1 MAKAIKH
8 IKAGELHIE
17 VIGQIPDQE
26 HKRRSARTRRTSPAQ
41 AFYNNKCS
49 WQELELVIA
58 TNFTN
63 DDWVVTYTYDN
74 DHLPKDKKAA
84 QKELQKHFRKVRA
97 VRRLRGAD
105 LLYAY
110 TTEGYHKKSAVDF
123 LGEDGYL
130 EDGRLHHH
138 VVLNGLGPGDRE
150 ELQSLWHG
158 GGYIRVEPLD
168 LRYVRELAKY
178 MTKEAREFGRPKPGE
193 RTWNASRNLKK
204 YEVTY
209 EEIRS
214 NSVTLAAPP
223 GAEYCT
229 AFDEVNPYGFGHC
242 IGIRYFLREQR
253 PRRRYS
259 YNLGRRP
266 KIE

>member
-17 VIGQIPDQE
+17 VIGQIPE
-26 HKRRSARTRRTSPAQ
+26 KEYKRRSARSRSTSPAQ
-41 AFYNNKCS
+41 AFYNEKRS

-58 TNFTN
+58 TNFCSR
-63 DDWVVTYTYDN
+63 DWVVTYTYDN
-74 DHLPKDKKAA
+74 DHLPPDKKAA
-84 QKELQKHFRKVRA
+84 SKEIQKHFRKLRTVRKK
-97 VRRLRGAD
+97 RGAD
-105 LLYAY
+105 LLYIY
-110 TTEGYHKKSAVDF
+110 VTEGYHKKCAVDF
-123 LGEDGYL
+123 LGEDGHL

-138 VVLNGLGPGDRE
+138 VVINGLGPADRE
-150 ELQSLWHG
+150 EIQSLWHG
-158 GGYIRVEPLD
+158 DGYIRMEPLE

-178 MTKEAREFGRPKPGE
+178 MTKEARDFGRPKPGE

-209 EEIRS
+209 DEISS
-214 NSVTLAAPP
+214 NSVTLTPPP

-229 AFDEVNPYGFGHC
+229 SFDEVNPYGFGHNV
-242 IGIRYFLREQR
+242 GIRYFLREQQ
-253 PRRRYS
+253 PAQRYS

-266 KIE
+266 RN

>member
-17 VIGQIPDQE
+17 VIGQIPEQE
-26 HKRRSARTRRTSPAQ
+26 RKRRSSRSRPTSPAQ
-41 AFYNNKCS
+41 AFYNEKRS

-58 TNFTN
+58 ANFSSR
-63 DDWVVTYTYDN
+63 DWVVTYTYDN
-74 DHLPKDKKAA
+74 AHLPPNKKAA
-84 QKELQKHFRKVRA
+84 AKELQKHFRKLKRI
-97 VRRLRGAD
+97 RGKRGEEFR
-105 LLYAY
+105 YIY
-110 TTEGYHKKSAVDF
+110 VTEGYHLKNAVDF
-123 LGEDGYL
+123 LGEDGHL

-138 VVLNGLGPGDRE
+138 VVVNGLGPGDRE
-150 ELQSLWHG
+150 EIQSLWHG

-209 EEIRS
+209 DEISS
-214 NSVTLAAPP
+214 NSVTLTPPP

-229 AFDEVNPYGFGHC
+229 SFDEVNPYGFGHNV
-242 IGIRYFLREQR
+242 GIRYFLREQR
-253 PRRRYS
+253 PGQRYS

-266 KIE
+266 RN

>member
-74 DHLPKDKKAA
+74 DHLPKDKQAA
-84 QKELQKHFRKVRA
+84 QKELQKHFRKVRTI
-97 VRRLRGAD
+97 RRLRGAD

-110 TTEGYHKKSAVDF
+110 TTEGYHRKSAVDF

-130 EDGRLHHH
+130 EDGRLHACGTHEQLLRTDAIYQEIYH
-138 VVLNGLGPGDRE
+138 SQMKGGD
-150 ELQSLWHG
+150 G
-158 GGYIRVEPLD
+158 DGAP
-168 LRYVRELAKY
+168 A
-178 MTKEAREFGRPKPGE
+178 GR
-193 RTWNASRNLKK
+193 
-204 YEVTY
+204 
-209 EEIRS
+209 
-214 NSVTLAAPP
+214 
-223 GAEYCT
+223 
-229 AFDEVNPYGFGHC
+229 
-242 IGIRYFLREQR
+242 
-253 PRRRYS
+253 
-259 YNLGRRP
+259 
-266 KIE
+266 